1 MSSWKDFQCKLEDIF
16 VIAIFKYIILL
27 ITFQLFEVEGN
38 QSEVR
43 NATDPDPTLPAV
55 PHSESSGN
63 FAPLVAI
70 VVICF
75 VVVVVLVTGLSCC
88 FFWGRKNA

>member
-1 MSSWKDFQCKLEDIF
+1 MHNLKIF
-16 VIAIFKYIILL
+16 LSLLSYKYIILL
-27 ITFQLFEVEGN
+27 IAFQLFEVEGN
-38 QSEVR
+38 RSEVR

-55 PHSESSGN
+55 PHSETSGN

-75 VVVVVLVTGLSCC
+75 VVVVVLVTGLACC

>member
-1 MSSWKDFQCKLEDIF
+1 MHNLKVFLSLLSY
-16 VIAIFKYIILL
+16 KYIILL
-27 ITFQLFEVEGN
+27 IAFQLFEVEGN
-38 QSEVR
+38 RSEVR

-55 PHSESSGN
+55 LHSETSGN

-75 VVVVVLVTGLSCC
+75 VVVVVLVTRLACC
-88 FFWGRKNA
+88 FFWGRKHA